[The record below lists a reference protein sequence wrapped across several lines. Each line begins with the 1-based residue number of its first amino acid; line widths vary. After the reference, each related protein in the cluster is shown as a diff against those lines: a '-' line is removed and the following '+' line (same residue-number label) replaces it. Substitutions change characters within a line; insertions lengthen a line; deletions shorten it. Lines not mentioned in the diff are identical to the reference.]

1 MKRLPLALVLLVLAV
16 PARADTSAQVAA
28 ALRASPVYQ
37 STGLD
42 LVDVATLTS
51 ELAGTDP
58 QVYVAVLPA
67 SAAASPADA
76 RKRAVE
82 IGDALA
88 SSSAVVLVITENRH
102 FGSGQG
108 GAAAAR
114 GVDSGEAL
122 KKEVEGLRA
131 FTKADLT
138 LLVTSFAERVA
149 NQTASGAVAD
159 GSPVDTGGGSG
170 TAWLVVGLLVT
181 GAAALLVA
189 VRAGR
194 RRAPQGE
201 EELGTDILG

>member
-122 KKEVEGLRA
+122 KKEVESLRA

-170 TAWLVVGLLVT
+170 TAWLVVALLVT

-189 VRAGR
+189 VRASR